1 MNGREQIEWLYKELP
16 KWVAS
21 GIVTEQ
27 SAERI
32 KDYYGPVAGLP
43 RRSLAVT
50 LINVFGIVLVGL
62 GIILLI
68 AHNWE
73 NLSRGYRMMIA
84 ISMLLIAQLIVGFV
98 IWRKKEQASW
108 REGAATLLTLMLGAS
123 IALVGQTYHIAD
135 DTGRFLLTWM
145 LLSLSLV
152 YLLHVTVPAV
162 FYLIGI
168 TTWVLNEPIARQYV
182 WGLLALIVPHYRML
196 FQHNRYANRVAWLG
210 WVLTVC
216 LYVSFGIV
224 VGDRLEHLNRLVY
237 MALFAGTFFLGIL
250 CFPGTESVWR
260 NPFKTVGLAGGAA
273 LSFWLTFIDGWGIM
287 QLPASFSQEEIVLTA
302 VLYIALVSLG
312 TAVWRKTGCRHLWF
326 GMAPAVA
333 AVGYVLQYHGF
344 TYSSAILFN
353 LYILCIGGHSIGM
366 GIRQFD
372 LARVNAGMAAV
383 ILLTAARFMD
393 ADFSFVAR
401 GVVFVLLG
409 VAFLATNLVLLR
421 KKERGE
427 S

>member
-1 MNGREQIEWLYKELP
+1 MSDRKPIEWLYKELP
-16 KWVAS
+16 KWVAN

-27 SAERI
+27 SAKRI
-32 KDYYGPVAGLP
+32 KDYYGPVAELP
-43 RRSLAVT
+43 RRSLAIT
-50 LINVFGIVLVGL
+50 LVNVFGIVLVGL
-62 GIILLI
+62 GIILLV

-73 NLSRGYRMMIA
+73 NLSRGYRMMVA
-84 ISMLLIAQLIVGFV
+84 ISMLLMAQLIVGFV

-108 REGAATLLTLMLGAS
+108 REGAATLLVLMLGAS
-123 IALVGQTYHIAD
+123 MALVGQTYHIAD
-135 DTGRFLLTWM
+135 DTGSFLLTWM
-145 LLSLSLV
+145 LLSLPLV
-152 YLLHVTVPAV
+152 YLLHVTVTAV
-162 FYLIGI
+162 FYLLGV
-168 TTWVLNEPIARQYV
+168 TAWVLNEPIFGQYV
-182 WGLLALIVPHYRML
+182 WVLLALIMPHYRAL

-216 LYVSFGIV
+216 LYVAFGTV
-224 VGDRLEHLNRLVY
+224 VGDRLEHLNRLIY

-250 CFPGTESVWR
+250 CFPGTESAWR
-260 NPFKTVGLAGGAA
+260 NPFKTVGMAGGAV
-273 LSFWLTFIDGWGIM
+273 LSFLLTFKDGWGIRP
-287 QLPASFSQEEIVLTA
+287 LPVSFSQEEIVLSA
-302 VLYIALVSLG
+302 VLSVAVVSLG
-312 TAVWRKTGCRHLWF
+312 TIVWHKTGCRHLWF
-326 GMAPAVA
+326 GVAPAVA
-333 AVGYVLQYHGF
+333 VVGYVLQYHGF

-353 LYILCIGGHSIGM
+353 LYILCVGGHSIGM

-409 VAFLATNLVLLR
+409 IAFLATNLVLLR